1 MLDENNPFTF
11 QVVSTTMSSWLRNSV
26 RQLLIGTSLATSLT
40 ALLTITTGVILALDS
55 FALTDS
61 AAPIKQLGQ
70 ELLESEVTQSFED
83 FYSVFNQKGGWR
95 NFSIVLIAVR

>member
-1 MLDENNPFTF
+1 MDENYPFAF

-40 ALLTITTGVILALDS
+40 AILTITTGVILALDS
-55 FALTDS
+55 LALTDS

-70 ELLESEVTQSFED
+70 ELLESEVTQSFEE